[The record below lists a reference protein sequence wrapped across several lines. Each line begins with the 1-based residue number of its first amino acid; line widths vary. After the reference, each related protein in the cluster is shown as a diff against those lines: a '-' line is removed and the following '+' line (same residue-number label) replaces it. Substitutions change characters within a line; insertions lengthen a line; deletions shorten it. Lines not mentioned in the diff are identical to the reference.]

1 MSDVTQIVVIP
12 FQQIKNS
19 GVAPIERERRIIRTV
34 EAAKR
39 LAANMAARFAGVA
52 AFEFVSEKETGELRS
67 MKLLAEHGKIIDYS
81 KEDM

>member
-12 FQQIKNS
+12 FKTIKSQITP
-19 GVAPIERERRIIRTV
+19 VERERRVPRTA
-34 EAAKR
+34 EAARR
-39 LAANMAARFAGVA
+39 LAEGMAQRFDGVA

-81 KEDM
+81 KEDA

>member
-12 FQQIKNS
+12 FQLVKNAQI
-19 GVAPIERERRIIRTV
+19 APIERERRITRTA

-39 LAANMAARFAGVA
+39 LADNMAARFAGVA

-67 MKLLAEHGKIIDYS
+67 MKLLAEHGSIIDYS
-81 KEDM
+81 KEEV